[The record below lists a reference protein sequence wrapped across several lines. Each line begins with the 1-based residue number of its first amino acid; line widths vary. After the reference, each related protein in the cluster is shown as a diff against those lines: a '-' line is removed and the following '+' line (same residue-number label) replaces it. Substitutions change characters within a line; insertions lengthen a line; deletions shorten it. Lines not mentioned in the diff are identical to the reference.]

1 MYRIRENAEC
11 SRGPSFATADA
22 TMRRDLADLRERAIT
37 LPQRRM
43 NVDKIT
49 NPIRRRAAQVAI
61 QQEEY
66 QLPRSILVLERAL
79 KRLKDETLLREGLT
93 TRCA

>member
-1 MYRIRENAEC
+1 
-11 SRGPSFATADA
+11 
-22 TMRRDLADLRERAIT
+22 MRRDLADLRERAIT

-93 TRCA
+93 T